1 MFKQTVNI
9 SKTLRFKR
17 WSRKRYAA
25 FASLNKVVSI
35 ASLAVSVADKSLIK
49 VGNYL
54 QSCAHALSNDD
65 LLSESTNFDELENLL
80 ALNAENQQI
89 ITIQTSADA
98 CAAGTS
104 TVYSLLKATNKG
116 NEPIVGRFFVCGNL
130 QIFKYQI
137 FKNQIFEYQVIK
149 FQIKFK

>member
-80 ALNAENQQI
+80 VLNAENQQI

-98 CAAGTS
+98 CAAGAS

-116 NEPIVGRFFVCGNL
+116 NEPFVGRFFVCGNL